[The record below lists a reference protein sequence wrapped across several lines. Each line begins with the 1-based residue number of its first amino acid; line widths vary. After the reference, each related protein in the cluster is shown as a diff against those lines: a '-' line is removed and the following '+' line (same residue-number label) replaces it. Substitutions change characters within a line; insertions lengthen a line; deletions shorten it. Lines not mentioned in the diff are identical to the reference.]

1 MCRWQKT
8 YRATSTASAY
18 IPGQLALLAV
28 LVGSQL
34 VAIGGCSTGALDLTS
49 KRGSVGQS
57 EGLLI
62 PRSSVRF
69 RLKPRNSNSN
79 GFELHKPSIKGTK
92 LLLKVIK
99 TIIIIIC
106 HALARGRRAYAECCS
121 GRRALNAGVEEGCI
135 VRRAVIPASFCR
147 FLSLL
152 RLRYI
157 IRIMC
162 HGEWYWDCMPQ
173 Q

>member
-1 MCRWQKT
+1 
-8 YRATSTASAY
+8 
-18 IPGQLALLAV
+18 
-28 LVGSQL
+28 
-34 VAIGGCSTGALDLTS
+34 
-49 KRGSVGQS
+49 
-57 EGLLI
+57 
-62 PRSSVRF
+62 
-69 RLKPRNSNSN
+69 
-79 GFELHKPSIKGTK
+79 
-92 LLLKVIK
+92 LKVIK

-135 VRRAVIPASFCR
+135 VRWAVIPASFCR